1 MQRLL
6 VFHLDLELVIKLGPG
21 IRLMFVDKV

>member
-6 VFHLDLELVIKLGPG
+6 MFHLDLKLVTKLGLG